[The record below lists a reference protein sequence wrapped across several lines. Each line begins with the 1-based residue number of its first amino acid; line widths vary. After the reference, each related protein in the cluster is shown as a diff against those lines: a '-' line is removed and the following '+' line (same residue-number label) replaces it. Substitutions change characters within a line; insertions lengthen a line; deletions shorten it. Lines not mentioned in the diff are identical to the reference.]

1 MKKKLGVN
9 VFGFIGGEFGLGE
22 AVRLIIKAL
31 NKAEIPVSLINYDVE
46 TNHNH
51 NDNTFNNLCNKAIYP
66 INLVLMG
73 PSEAKRVLIHYPE
86 DFFKNK
92 YNIFYLNWES
102 EYIPQEYIDN
112 FSFYDEIWVPAQYC
126 KDILTKFCNITVK
139 VIPYPIEIEVD
150 NKPDEEAET
159 FYNKNTFNFFFM
171 FDYNSSMERKNT
183 LNLINAFE
191 KAFGKD
197 DISVSLTIKTSKSI
211 KFVKERELLESHI
224 GGFKNIKIVEKIY
237 DKQTLYKIIKGCDA
251 YISLHRSEGFGL
263 TMAEAMFFGKP
274 VIATNY
280 SGNLEFMNQTNSF
293 LVDSKKAKI
302 DSSVINYDSNT
313 IWSEPSVD
321 HASELMR
328 LVKDNS
334 PVVRDVALKGQE
346 SIYTDF
352 SVKKI
357 ANIAD
362 ETIKDIYKAIVPN
375 PAKNELISLYIENVS
390 LKNELRIYRKS
401 APIRFIYDIKM
412 YIRNRKKGRK

>member
-1 MKKKLGVN
+1 MGVN

-31 NKAEIPVSLINYDVE
+31 NKAEVPVSLINYDVE
-46 TNHNH
+46 TNHEH
-51 NDNTFNNLCNKAIYP
+51 NDNTFNNFSDKAIYP
-66 INLVLMG
+66 VNLVLLG

-126 KDILTKFCNITVK
+126 KDILTKVCDIPVNV
-139 VIPYPIEIEVD
+139 VPYPIEIEVD
-150 NKPDEEAET
+150 SVPDEEAAT
-159 FYNKNTFNFFFM
+159 FYNQNTFNFFFM

-191 KAFGKD
+191 KAFGKED
-197 DISVSLTIKTSKSI
+197 TSVSLIIKTSKST

-224 GGFKNIKIVEKIY
+224 SGFKNIKIVEKIY
-237 DKQTLYKIIKGCDA
+237 DKQTLHKIIKGCSA
-251 YISLHRSEGFGL
+251 YVSLHRSEGFGL

-280 SGNLEFMNQTNSF
+280 SGNLEFMNKDNSF
-293 LVDSKKAKI
+293 LVDFKRAKI

-321 HASELMR
+321 HAAELMK
-328 LVKDNS
+328 LVKENS
-334 PVVRDVALKGQE
+334 QAVRDVAIKGEE
-346 SIYTDF
+346 SIYNNF
-352 SVKKI
+352 SSKKI
-357 ANIAD
+357 ASIAD
-362 ETIKDIYKAIVPN
+362 GLIKNVYKSIAPS
-375 PAKNELISLYIENVS
+375 PAKNELITLYIENI
-390 LKNELRIYRKS
+390 LLRKDLRIYKKS
-401 APIRFIYDIKM
+401 APIQFIYNIKM
-412 YIRNRKKGRK
+412 YIRNKKGKK